1 MKYLARALVLATAV
15 TLLFSGSAQA
25 QVRSIGTID
34 LKKVF
39 DGYWKTKQA
48 SVGLKDRAADME
60 KEHKNMLDDY
70 RKAREDYQALL
81 TAANDQAIS
90 PEEKEKR
97 KKSAED
103 KLKYLKDQEDVITQ
117 YERQARTTLDEQ
129 QRRMR
134 DNILTEIRNIVNAKA
149 KAANYNLVIDTSAE
163 TAGGTPIVAYI
174 NSPESD
180 ITAEVLKELNAS
192 APADALKT
200 DTKAEE
206 KDGKKDEK
214 KAEKK

>member
-1 MKYLARALVLATAV
+1 MKQLVRGIIPGIILTVLLA
-15 TLLFSGSAQA
+15 GSAYG
-25 QVRSIGTID
+25 QVRGIGTVD

-48 SVGLKDRAADME
+48 SAGLKDRAADME

-70 RKAREDYQALL
+70 RKAREDYQTLL
-81 TAANDQAIS
+81 ASASDQAVS
-90 PEEKEKR
+90 AEEREKR
-97 KKSAED
+97 KKSSED

-134 DNILTEIRNIVNAKA
+134 ENILGEIRTIINGKA
-149 KAANYNLVIDTSAE
+149 KTAGYTLVLDSSAE
-163 TAGGTPIVAYI
+163 TGINTPIVVYS
-174 NSPESD
+174 NNPEAD
-180 ITAEVLKELNAS
+180 LTVDVLKELNAT
-192 APADALKT
+192 APADALKN
-200 DTKAEE
+200 D
-206 KDGKKDEK
+206 KKDDK